1 MRELEQLLGMGIGTV
16 IFIAIAIGLIKIW
29 ILYAIIKGA
38 VKAAVLEAMN
48 EPEDQGPIIHIP

>member
-16 IFIAIAIGLIKIW
+16 IFIAIAIELIKIW

-38 VKAAVLEAMN
+38 VKAAVLEAMS